1 MSCLLVE
8 DRVVYRMPPK
18 GWKALPVRALR
29 RRRPRLGELP
39 CDTPDLHHRQ
49 ARTVGEHYGH
59 LQDDLQLVANVIRRE
74 LAERLRALAG
84 LKNEGLTPARLSQRV
99 GQPAGFAGENKGRK
113 LSKLLERNVQLGRV
127 RPFRLLCCRSVRPRC
142 GRPSGGHSERMYVAA
157 LLAWHDAVVRTA
169 ELVSLADIEDARQRL
184 ATVAVRT
191 PLDRS
196 RALSDL
202 IGGEVFIKCENLQR
216 TGSFKI
222 RGAYNRISRLS
233 PEESEG
239 GVVAASAGN
248 HAQGTALAASLNDIQ
263 STVFM
268 PTGATLPKIEATKR
282 YGAEVVLTGKDFG
295 EAYEA
300 AMGFSHDRGAVFV
313 HPFDHPHI
321 IAGQGTCGLEILE
334 QMPGVNTIV
343 VPAGGGGL
351 VSGIAAAAKSLRS
364 DVRVVAVQAEGA
376 AAFPMSLA
384 QGHPVTVEE
393 MSTISDGIACN
404 TPGART
410 FAHVQALVDEVVT
423 VTDEQ
428 IAEALV
434 FTAERMKLVLEP
446 AGAAG
451 VAAGMLGLG
460 NLKPPVVVVLSGGNI
475 DPLLL
480 LRVIRFGLSA
490 SGRYFAFRTRISDQP
505 GALHRLLGLLAELS
519 ANVVGV
525 EHHREGVLANLGDV
539 EVALQIETKGLE
551 HIRELMTQLNATGY
565 SVERL

>member
-1 MSCLLVE
+1 M
-8 DRVVYRMPPK
+8 
-18 GWKALPVRALR
+18 
-29 RRRPRLGELP
+29 
-39 CDTPDLHHRQ
+39 
-49 ARTVGEHYGH
+49 
-59 LQDDLQLVANVIRRE
+59 
-74 LAERLRALAG
+74 
-84 LKNEGLTPARLSQRV
+84 
-99 GQPAGFAGENKGRK
+99 
-113 LSKLLERNVQLGRV
+113 
-127 RPFRLLCCRSVRPRC
+127 
-142 GRPSGGHSERMYVAA
+142 AA
-157 LLAWHDAVVRTA
+157 LCAWHDAVVKTA
-169 ELVSLADIEDARQRL
+169 ELVSLADIEAARQRL

-233 PEESEG
+233 PDESKG

-248 HAQGTALAASLNDIQ
+248 HAQGTALAASLNEIK

-268 PTGATLPKIEATKR
+268 PEGATLPKIEATKR
-282 YGAEVVLTGKDFG
+282 YGAEVILEGKDFG
-295 EAYEA
+295 EAYGA
-300 AMGFSHDRGAVFV
+300 AMTFADEQGATFV

-334 QMPGVNTIV
+334 QMPDVNTIV
-343 VPAGGGGL
+343 VPTGGGGL
-351 VSGIAAAAKSLRS
+351 ISGIATAAKSLKD
-364 DVRVVAVQAEGA
+364 DVRIVSVQAEGA
-376 AAFPMSLA
+376 AAFPASLA
-384 QGHPVTVEE
+384 QGHPVTIQDL
-393 MSTISDGIACN
+393 STIADGIACN
-404 TPGART
+404 TPGERT

-460 NLKPPVVVVLSGGNI
+460 DLKPPVVVVLSGGNI

-505 GALHRLLGLLAELS
+505 GALHRLLGLLAELGT
-519 ANVVGV
+519 NIVGI
-525 EHHREGVLANLGDV
+525 EHHREGVLGDLGDV
-539 EVALQIETKGLE
+539 EVALQVETKGLG
-551 HIRELMTQLNATGY
+551 HIQELTAHLKTAGY
-565 SVERL
+565 VIERL

>member
-1 MSCLLVE
+1 
-8 DRVVYRMPPK
+8 
-18 GWKALPVRALR
+18 
-29 RRRPRLGELP
+29 
-39 CDTPDLHHRQ
+39 
-49 ARTVGEHYGH
+49 
-59 LQDDLQLVANVIRRE
+59 
-74 LAERLRALAG
+74 
-84 LKNEGLTPARLSQRV
+84 
-99 GQPAGFAGENKGRK
+99 
-113 LSKLLERNVQLGRV
+113 
-127 RPFRLLCCRSVRPRC
+127 
-142 GRPSGGHSERMYVAA
+142 
-157 LLAWHDAVVRTA
+157 
-169 ELVSLADIEDARQRL
+169 VSLADIEDARQRL

-233 PEESEG
+233 PEQSKG

-248 HAQGTALAASLNDIQ
+248 HAQGTALAASLNDIK

-282 YGAEVVLTGKDFG
+282 YGAEVVLKGKDFG

-300 AMGFSHDRGAVFV
+300 AMRFSHDQGAIFV

-351 VSGIAAAAKSLRS
+351 VSGIAAAAKSLRG

-376 AAFPMSLA
+376 AAFPASLA
-384 QGHPVTVEE
+384 RGHPVTVEE
-393 MSTISDGIACN
+393 MSTIADGIACN
-404 TPGART
+404 TPGERT

-423 VTDEQ
+423 VSDEQ

-460 NLKPPVVVVLSGGNI
+460 DLQPPVVVVLSGGNI

-480 LRVIRFGLSA
+480 LGVIRFGLSA
-490 SGRYFAFRTRISDQP
+490 SGRYFAFRTRIPDQP
-505 GALHRLLGLLAELS
+505 GALHRLLGLLADLG
-519 ANVVGV
+519 ANIVGV
-525 EHHREGVLANLGDV
+525 EHHREGVRADLGDV

-551 HIRELMTQLNATGY
+551 HIQELMTQLNAAGY